1 MVRSHLGFHDVLG
14 RSWLRLLIL
23 LAIAVFCASPAY
35 SSTDELERGYSDMYN
50 LDFVA
55 AHNSF
60 QIWMT
65 QHPEAPIG
73 PVSDAAAYLFAE
85 FDRLGVLDIEL
96 FSDDDRFLNRA
107 RPTPNPAM
115 HKLFDERTQQAELLA
130 VKGLAK
136 NPNDAELL
144 YARALLCGLRSDYAA
159 LIDKRN
165 LTALGWTKQASKY
178 AGEALR
184 IKPDLYDAHLATGVE
199 NYMLSL
205 KPAPVRWFIG
215 LSGGSSDKQ
224 LGISELK
231 ITAEHG
237 HYLAPFARLM
247 LAVAELREGNKASAK
262 NLLAGLAQQFPN
274 NTLYSRQMRRI
285 GN

>member
-1 MVRSHLGFHDVLG
+1 MPWGL
-14 RSWLRLLIL
+14 WLRALLLIG
-23 LAIAVFCASPAY
+23 IATLCAFPAY
-35 SSTDELERGYSDMYN
+35 AADDLERGYSDMYN
-50 LDFVA
+50 LDFQA
-55 AHNSF
+55 AHTSF
-60 QIWMT
+60 RLWMV
-65 QHPEAPIG
+65 QHPDAPIG

-96 FSDDDRFLNRA
+96 FSDDERFQNRA
-107 RPTPNPAM
+107 RAAPNPAM
-115 HKLFDERTQQAELLA
+115 RKLFDERTHQAELLA
-130 VKGLAK
+130 VQGLRK
-136 NPNDAELL
+136 NPHDAELL

-159 LIDKRN
+159 LIDKSN
-165 LTALGWTKQASKY
+165 FTALGWTKQASKY
-178 AGEALR
+178 ASEALR

-224 LGISELK
+224 LGIRELK

-237 HYLAPFARLM
+237 HFLAPFARLM
-247 LAVAELREGNKASAK
+247 LAVAELRDGNKGTAK
-262 NLLAGLAQQFPN
+262 NLLSGLAQEFPN

>member
-1 MVRSHLGFHDVLG
+1 MVRLLRGFHNVPGG
-14 RSWLRLLIL
+14 RWLRTLLL
-23 LAIAVFCASPAY
+23 LSIAALCASPAY
-35 SSTDELERGYSDMYN
+35 SITDELERGYGNMYN

-55 AHNSF
+55 AHDSF
-60 QIWMT
+60 HIWMA

-96 FSDDDRFLNRA
+96 FSDDERFQNRT
-107 RPTPNPAM
+107 RPAPNPAM
-115 HKLFDERTQQAELLA
+115 RKLFDERTSQAELLA
-130 VKGLAK
+130 VRGLAK

-159 LIDKRN
+159 LIDKSN
-165 LTALGWTKQASKY
+165 FTALGWTKQAAKY
-178 AGEALR
+178 AAEALR
-184 IKPDLYDAHLATGVE
+184 LKPDLYDAHLATGVE

-215 LSGGSSDKQ
+215 LAGASSDKQ
-224 LGISELK
+224 LGIRELR

-247 LAVAELREGNKASAK
+247 LAVAELRDGNKDTARS
-262 NLLAGLAQQFPN
+262 LLSGLAREFPN
-274 NTLYSRQMRRI
+274 NTLYRRQMLRI